1 MDDIFSPH
9 KGGVQ
14 TPTKNPPIP
23 LTTSILLNRKELPV
37 STTLN
42 KVSNNTFDIFSPHH
56 GGVYTPPN
64 NLRTLTTPDGKPL
77 STLITING
85 KALPASIYP
94 TSHNGKALN
103 SNNLESMESMDKPKV
118 WINIPVLLI
127 GGLLVVLLITKK

>member
-23 LTTSILLNRKELPV
+23 LQTSILLNRKELPV

-42 KVSNNTFDIFSPHH
+42 KVSNNAFDIFSPHH
-56 GGVYTPPN
+56 GGVYTP
-64 NLRTLTTPDGKPL
+64 LTTPDGKPL
-77 STLITING
+77 SKLITING
-85 KALPASIYP
+85 QALPASIYP

-103 SNNLESMESMDKPKV
+103 SNNLESMDKPKI

-127 GGLLVVLLITKK
+127 GGLLIVMLITKK

>member
-23 LTTSILLNRKELPV
+23 LQTSILLNRKELPV

-42 KVSNNTFDIFSPHH
+42 KVSNNAFDIFSPHH
-56 GGVYTPPN
+56 GGVYTP
-64 NLRTLTTPDGKPL
+64 LTTPDGKPL
-77 STLITING
+77 SKLITING

-103 SNNLESMESMDKPKV
+103 SNNLESMESMDKPKI
-118 WINIPVLLI
+118 WINPVLLI
-127 GGLLVVLLITKK
+127 GGLLIVLLITKK

>member
-23 LTTSILLNRKELPV
+23 LQTSILLNRKELPA

-42 KVSNNTFDIFSPHH
+42 KVSNNAFDIFSPHH
-56 GGVYTPPN
+56 GGVYTP
-64 NLRTLTTPDGKPL
+64 LTTPDGKPL
-77 STLITING
+77 SKLITING

-94 TSHNGKALN
+94 TSHNGKALS
-103 SNNLESMESMDKPKV
+103 SNNLESTESIDKPKV
-118 WINIPVLLI
+118 WINTPVLLI
-127 GGLLVVLLITKK
+127 GGLLIVLLITKK